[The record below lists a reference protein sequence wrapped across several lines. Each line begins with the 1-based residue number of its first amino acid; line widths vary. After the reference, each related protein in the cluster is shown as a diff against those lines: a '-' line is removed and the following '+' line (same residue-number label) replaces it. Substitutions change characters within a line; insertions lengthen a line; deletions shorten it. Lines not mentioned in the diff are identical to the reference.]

1 MSDVTLRETV
11 NVMVTPQF
19 YTLKKEALPVK
30 YAYQAK
36 KIAPSLFEGLLE
48 EDGNYEYMV
57 SKEEEDWV
65 FIAYDVKKITDF
77 LASKGIKAEQVS
89 KLYFAQQALAS
100 FSKPLLLGEK
110 EALVSLDNT
119 VVVVPQAVLE
129 EDVATLTFSN
139 DFTPKSGIGLQGA
152 QASLLTLRQAVS
164 LAVVFTVFALMLM
177 VEGWRYGGDRESI
190 EQELETL
197 YASYP
202 SLQSTYTRESIAAKY
217 SAIDTLERRKRDVI
231 KSLSDMIFKDVT
243 LTSLKMDEKTFKAVF
258 SCKNEKVT
266 KRVKALAQKEKFTI
280 RKITNGNDLYIEG
293 RL

>member
-1 MSDVTLRETV
+1 MPDVTLRETV

-36 KIAPSLFEGLLE
+36 KIAPSLFDGLLE

-65 FIAYDVKKITDF
+65 FIAYDIKKITDF
-77 LASKGIKAEQVS
+77 LALKGIKAEQVS

-100 FSKPLLLGEK
+100 FTKPLLLGEK

-164 LAVVFTVFALMLM
+164 LAVVFTVFALMFM

-258 SCKNEKVT
+258 SCKNAKVV
-266 KRVKALAQKEKFTI
+266 KRVKALAQKEKFSI